1 MTQDGIK
8 VEVTDISSKIT
19 PRKEWGKQFEAAIAK
34 GELPEENELEE
45 INNLFDE
52 AEW

>member
-8 VEVTDISSKIT
+8 VEVPDISSKIT
-19 PRKEWGKQFEAAIAK
+19 PRKEWGKQFEAAITNV
-34 GELPEENELEE
+34 ELPEENELEE